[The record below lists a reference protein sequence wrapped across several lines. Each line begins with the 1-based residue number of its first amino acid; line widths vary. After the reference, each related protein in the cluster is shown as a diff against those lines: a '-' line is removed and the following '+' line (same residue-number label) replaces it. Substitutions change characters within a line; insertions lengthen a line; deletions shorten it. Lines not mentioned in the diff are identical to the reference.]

1 MEKTT
6 LALPWKGRGQEIV
19 SHFSQHCAFTIAEVL
34 ITLAVIGVVAAL
46 TIPTLVQGYKKQV
59 VETRLQKFYSTM
71 KQAVELSK
79 IDNGETRTWE
89 LATEDTADEKEKF
102 WNTYFAP
109 YVSVLKTEKIGN
121 DKFFI
126 YFKDGSAVRL
136 NLRETDWQYCI
147 NPRDLDKG
155 KIDTLGTKC
164 FYFGFYPRSRDTSLI
179 ITNYYNKGVEPYVS
193 VFIRDIKNGTYI
205 QDEGG
210 NDLFLTQELIKSY
223 LEIEPA
229 LATKVI
235 QLNSWKIPKDYPFR
249 F

>member
-1 MEKTT
+1 
-6 LALPWKGRGQEIV
+6 
-19 SHFSQHCAFTIAEVL
+19 
-34 ITLAVIGVVAAL
+34 
-46 TIPTLVQGYKKQV
+46 
-59 VETRLQKFYSTM
+59 M

-89 LATEDTADEKEKF
+89 LPTGVTADAKEKF

-109 YVSVLKTEKIGN
+109 YVSVLKTEKIGD

-126 YFKDGSAVRL
+126 YFKDGSAVRHTYF
-136 NLRETDWQYCI
+136 NHVGSDWLYCI
-147 NPRDLDKG
+147 NPQDLNKDI
-155 KIDTLGTKC
+155 IDILGTKC

-210 NDLFLTQELIKSY
+210 NELYLTSEDLKSY
-223 LEIEPA
+223 LEVSPL

-235 QLNSWKIPKDYPFR
+235 QLNSWKIPKDYPFK